1 MVTKIQIGKSGI
13 TKNIVEEI
21 MKQLKKHKIVDV
33 KFLKSAINGKNKKV
47 LFEEIAAKTNA
58 LVVKK
63 IGFVVTLKKKI

>member
-1 MVTKIQIGKSGI
+1 MVTRIQIGKSGI
-13 TKNIVEEI
+13 TKNIVNEI
-21 MKQLKKHKIVDV
+21 EKQLKKHKIVDV